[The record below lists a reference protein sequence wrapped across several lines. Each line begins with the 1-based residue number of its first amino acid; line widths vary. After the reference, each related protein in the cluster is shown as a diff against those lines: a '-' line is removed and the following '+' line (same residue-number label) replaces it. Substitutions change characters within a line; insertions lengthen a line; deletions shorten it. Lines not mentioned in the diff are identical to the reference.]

1 MQPKLIIGD
10 KNLSSWSLRPWLL
23 LRHFGV
29 PFEEVRLPL
38 DTPEFAARIGD
49 YTPTA
54 RVPVLHHGELVVWDS
69 LAICEYVNEVWLEGA
84 GWPRERIARAR
95 ARSVSAEMHSGFSDL
110 RRSMPLNVNQRRS
123 DFVPAQDV
131 RRDIERVVAIWRE
144 CRARSAGEGAF
155 LFGDFSIADA
165 MYAPVASRFVSY
177 GIDVGAV
184 ERQWMDAVFALPA
197 MQEWVAGARAEAA
210 LPA

>member
-1 MQPKLIIGD
+1 MQPTLIIGD

-23 LRHFGV
+23 MRHFGV
-29 PFEEVRLPL
+29 AFEEVRLPL
-38 DTPEFAARIGD
+38 DTPEFTARIGH

-54 RVPVLHHGELVVWDS
+54 RVPVLHHGDLVVWDS
-69 LAICEYVNEVWLEGA
+69 LAICEYVNEVWLDGK
-84 GWPRERIARAR
+84 GWPPERAERAR

-123 DFVPAQDV
+123 DFVPATEV
-131 RRDIERVVAIWRE
+131 RRDIERVSAIWRE
-144 CRARSAGEGAF
+144 CRARSAGQGAF

-177 GIDVGAV
+177 GIDVGPV
-184 ERQWMDAVFALPA
+184 ERGWMDAVFALPA
-197 MQEWVAGARAEAA
+197 MQQWVAGAKAEAA